1 MCSLRFIVLK
11 MMIQGGLIH
20 QIELE
25 EQESGRYTVK
35 VIGNQNPNFKSLET
49 GEYLMGEKN
58 RGRRSY
64 ASVDRAIK
72 SLRGNGYKGDFK
84 VTTYKPMAA

>member
-11 MMIQGGLIH
+11 IMIQGGLIH

-25 EQESGRYTVK
+25 EQETGRYTVK
-35 VIGNQNPNFKSLET
+35 VIGNQNPNFESLET

-64 ASVDRAIK
+64 SSVDRAMK
-72 SLRGNGYKGDFK
+72 SLRGSGYKGDF
-84 VTTYKPMAA
+84 TIITYKKMAA

>member
-1 MCSLRFIVLK
+1 MCSLRLIVLK
-11 MMIQGGLIH
+11 IMIHGGLIH
-20 QIELE
+20 QIDLE

-35 VIGNQNPNFKSLET
+35 VIGKKNPDFKSLET

-64 ASVDRAIK
+64 SSVDRAIK
-72 SLRGNGYKGDFK
+72 ALRGSGYKGDFK
-84 VTTYKPMAA
+84 IITFKQMAA